1 MYIEGYAML
10 ITVNNI
16 NNINIVTKIIV
27 FFFYTQGQK
36 GEPGLSPRQAP
47 KGQKVWKNGMLSN
60 SQTH

>member
-10 ITVNNI
+10 ITVN
-16 NNINIVTKIIV
+16 NIVTKIIV